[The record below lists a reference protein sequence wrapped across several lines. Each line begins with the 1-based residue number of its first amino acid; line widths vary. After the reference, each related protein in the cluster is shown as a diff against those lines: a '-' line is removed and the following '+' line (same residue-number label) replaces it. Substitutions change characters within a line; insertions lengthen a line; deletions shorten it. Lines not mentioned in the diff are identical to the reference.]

1 MLANIDVWQG
11 AHMSNGVSYPV
22 CRTSDPAAALA
33 TGRRLLALGDRD
45 YAQVSVD
52 VELCTVAEVLELRQ
66 VLPDAWFR
74 TENEEFWAREFDAQA
89 GLRCDWH
96 AAELSEDA
104 DGLVL
109 LLPLWA
115 SMLDQP
121 VGSVEDAFTALVG
134 ARYGSIRW
142 DQVIWPAVPER
153 GYDGRVNHDGVT
165 LVFNCDDAGTTRQIG
180 THTVCVD
187 VHKTEV
193 SQSYAAWLAEQIGQ
207 AVIGPPYD

>member
-22 CRTSDPAAALA
+22 FRTSDPAAALA
-33 TGRRLLALGDRD
+33 TGRLLALGDRD

-66 VLPDAWFR
+66 VLPDAWFC

-96 AAELSEDA
+96 AAELSADA

-121 VGSVEDAFTALVG
+121 VGSVENAFTALVG

-153 GYDGRVNHDGVT
+153 GYDRRVNHDGVT

-193 SQSYAAWLAEQIGQ
+193 SQSYAAWLAGQIGQ